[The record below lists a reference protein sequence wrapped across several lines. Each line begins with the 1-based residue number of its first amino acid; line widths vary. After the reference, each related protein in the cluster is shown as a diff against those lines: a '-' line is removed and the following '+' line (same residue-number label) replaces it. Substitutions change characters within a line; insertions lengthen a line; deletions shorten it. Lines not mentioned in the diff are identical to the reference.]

1 METKVI
7 KIDWKK
13 KATKQQSQIPKNKT
27 TPISSTEEFPLMG
40 YYKDN
45 LVDGITISK
54 STKWWSVIFLV
65 KDRNKEDGK
74 HTFVFYR
81 WQRKYDRWLLRNKYY
96 YDGEDI
102 QKVTDA
108 IEHLSSQI

>member
-13 KATKQQSQIPKNKT
+13 KATKQQSQILKNKT

-54 STKWWSVIFLV
+54 SAKWWSIIFLA
-65 KDRNKEDGK
+65 KD
-74 HTFVFYR
+74 
-81 WQRKYDRWLLRNKYY
+81 
-96 YDGEDI
+96 
-102 QKVTDA
+102 
-108 IEHLSSQI
+108 LSFSFFKIKTRDSFPLFSQTK